1 MCLSFILQTRVNDRF
16 IQNQNPVSSDALVF
30 VMTLLRSVVMEWK
43 QTTRSTTVEEGATPE
58 DGIYMQREVI
68 HLRLQI
74 GRGLQSKSCRRRS
87 KQELPSRLLS
97 VLPVLK

>member
-1 MCLSFILQTRVNDRF
+1 
-16 IQNQNPVSSDALVF
+16 
-30 VMTLLRSVVMEWK
+30 MTLSRSVVMEWK

-68 HLRLQI
+68 HLRLQT